1 MLENATL
8 ISDGLWRR
16 QFQKRL
22 VHVLPLAVVGVMVAV
37 IGCASNQEAFEA
49 PPETRPPVETS
60 APPEVVSEESQPED
74 GKDDLTVVI
83 DAGESAES
91 ARKTLL
97 EAAAAERERRRRAGP
112 ADIVITNENLADH
125 ATGELTVVS
134 SGAARQV
141 TPADPGEASA
151 EDAAR
156 GELYWR
162 GRVLQVR
169 QDWRT
174 TLEEI
179 EHLESRVAELR
190 RSFYSEDDPY
200 YRDTQIKPSW
210 DRTLERL
217 TEARAAADGFRA
229 QVDEILEEG
238 RQAGAFPGWL
248 REGIEL
254 EPDGREDEDGSRRL
268 EEHEPQ
274 EPTVVEN
281 DGQTDPP

>member
-1 MLENATL
+1 MTDYAALDP
-8 ISDGLWRR
+8 SGLRRR
-16 QFQKRL
+16 QLQKRP
-22 VHVLPLAVVGVMVAV
+22 VHVLALILLGVMTVTK
-37 IGCASNQEAFEA
+37 GCASNQETFEA

-60 APPEVVSEESQPED
+60 GPAEVVPEESQAED
-74 GKDDLTVVI
+74 TDEDLTVVI

-97 EAAAAERERRRRAGP
+97 EAAAAERERRQQAGP
-112 ADIVITNENLADH
+112 PAIVITNENLAEH

-134 SGAARQV
+134 SGAASRA
-141 TPADPGEASA
+141 TAADPGEVSA
-151 EDAAR
+151 ETDTR
-156 GELYWR
+156 GEQYWR
-162 GRVLQVR
+162 GRVRQVR

-179 EHLESRVAELR
+179 EHLESRAADLR
-190 RSFYSEDDPY
+190 RRFYAEDDPY

-229 QVDEILEEG
+229 QVDEVLQEG
-238 RQAGAFPGWL
+238 RQAGALPGWL

-254 EPDGREDEDGSRRL
+254 EPDGENGDDPGRL

-281 DGQTDPP
+281 DGQIDPP